1 MWGSWRCFRPS
12 VDLLQPHPI
21 FHPWTEQVVAV
32 RTRLCFQCQGL
43 EEDLEG
49 FLQGQPP
56 RAVSGTPRLK
66 LGVPVHEGLVT
77 ETQLPLT
84 PAQRVHCFV
93 PLGAKGWSPEAQVRL
108 LSLCISHWFC
118 HFLNSRQALASVSPT
133 TEGLSPSL
141 PYPALEL
148 IISLSRDKRKKESAS
163 PASVGGKGIWVAQ
176 IWSRL

>member
-1 MWGSWRCFRPS
+1 M
-12 VDLLQPHPI
+12 
-21 FHPWTEQVVAV
+21 
-32 RTRLCFQCQGL
+32 
-43 EEDLEG
+43 
-49 FLQGQPP
+49 
-56 RAVSGTPRLK
+56 SGTPRLK

-141 PYPALEL
+141 PYPALDL
-148 IISLSRDKRKKESAS
+148 IISLSRDKRKKERVLLQ
-163 PASVGGKGIWVAQ
+163 PASEEKGSGWPRSGRDSNSGQRLPSVGRETMNSQACVLCPFFGRRGRAV
-176 IWSRL
+176 